1 MRKPSITYEAAVT
14 RAAHNVLIQNSRGV
28 MYVLRMSVTPYFTV
42 CSICSTFSLPF
53 PLSPLSSLLF
63 SFPLISRCPPPP
75 LLYLHVTLISLSTGL
90 WDMCA
95 RICVCVGGWG
105 GCMRVCSPLREHE
118 LIAWSSFTIV
128 SESVDVSFCTSV
140 DVALESHATC
150 HAIHLSNTHTHTR
163 FYFGAAGVQMLCL
176 LCLNCIHMYI
186 SVGVFMHMV
195 SWVYVYVYAL
205 LQVYHSRLCSCV
217 HK

>member
-90 WDMCA
+90 WDVCA
-95 RICVCVGGWG
+95 RICVCVCRWVRRMYACVFSVKRARINCVKQFHNCKWISGCVLLHIG
-105 GCMRVCSPLREHE
+105 GCR
-118 LIAWSSFTIV
+118 IGI
-128 SESVDVSFCTSV
+128 
-140 DVALESHATC
+140 TC
-150 HAIHLSNTHTHTR
+150 N
-163 FYFGAAGVQMLCL
+163 VPC
-176 LCLNCIHMYI
+176 NPP
-186 SVGVFMHMV
+186 
-195 SWVYVYVYAL
+195 
-205 LQVYHSRLCSCV
+205 
-217 HK
+217 